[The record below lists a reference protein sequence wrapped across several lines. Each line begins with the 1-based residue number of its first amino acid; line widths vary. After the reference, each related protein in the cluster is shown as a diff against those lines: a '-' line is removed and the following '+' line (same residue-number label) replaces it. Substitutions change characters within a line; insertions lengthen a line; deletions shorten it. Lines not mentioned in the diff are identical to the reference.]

1 MTPDVYRFELE
12 QSVPIAQAEASELLT
27 KSSLSHQQAQLIELM
42 QRINYGRIEGLSV
55 RCGKPTLDPLPRI
68 VREIKFGADN
78 GPRPEV
84 GKTDFA
90 LKGQVRDFFAQ
101 LEAAGDGVIRCIEI
115 QRGLPFRM
123 TVEGMCA

>member
-1 MTPDVYRFELE
+1 MTPDVNQFELE
-12 QSVPIAQAEASELLT
+12 QSVPIAEAGAGELLT
-27 KSSLSHQQAQLIELM
+27 KSSLSHQQTQLVELM

-55 RCGKPTLDPLPRI
+55 RCGKPMLDPPPRI

-90 LKGQVRDFFAQ
+90 LKAQVRDLFAQ
-101 LEAAGDGVIRCIEI
+101 LEAAGDGVIPCIEV

-123 TVEGMCA
+123 TVEGVCA